1 MLRVAG
7 TLPAWRARKTALSA
21 QNTPPAYLVAEEA
34 IHDLDTF
41 TKDYGPKVPPT
52 LQPYGG
58 RFVVRG
64 GNLTALEGDPPP
76 RLVIIAFDSV
86 ERRVPGIIRPPTNS
100 SRPSDRRRR
109 SQRYLL
115 PNPSNTP
122 PRRDRQ
128 SRGSATVARYAPSM
142 NEMTALTLETDCTAG
157 RWLV

>member
-1 MLRVAG
+1 MYLKSSCAVAAILIAG
-7 TLPAWRARKTALSA
+7 MAIGSVLTTALRA

-64 GNLTALEGDPPP
+64 GNLTALEGDAPP

-86 ERRVPGIIRPPTNS
+86 EKARAWYNSPAYQRLAPIRQKASKSTLFIAEGVPN
-100 SRPSDRRRR
+100 
-109 SQRYLL
+109 
-115 PNPSNTP
+115 
-122 PRRDRQ
+122 
-128 SRGSATVARYAPSM
+128 
-142 NEMTALTLETDCTAG
+142 
-157 RWLV
+157 